1 MSEQN
6 CFQALLCLALPEK
19 KEKYSCWL
27 FNAVAMSLEAL
38 LLAIHFDLHT
48 MPIEIVRY
56 LMFGSL

>member
-1 MSEQN
+1 MSGT
-6 CFQALLCLALPEK
+6 PRK
-19 KEKYSCWL
+19 KEKYSWL

>member
-19 KEKYSCWL
+19 KEKYSWL

>member
-19 KEKYSCWL
+19 KCSCL